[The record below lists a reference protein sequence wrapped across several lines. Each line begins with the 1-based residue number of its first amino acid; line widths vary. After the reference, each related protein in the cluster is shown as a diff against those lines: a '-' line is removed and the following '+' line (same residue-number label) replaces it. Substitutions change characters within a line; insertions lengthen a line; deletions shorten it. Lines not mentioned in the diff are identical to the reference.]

1 MKHRVSV
8 FSNPRCYLSCHVQ
21 IRALYTTDHH
31 KHGHSHHHKH
41 AHHAKDGSGA
51 GGTGG
56 QSSDRHHRNSFHAP
70 KHGPERDAHAI
81 KRSQILLGDLHP
93 DDDKALSVCLSVLLS
108 RTLLYSFSLSLSLS
122 DATLSSHARTNPILV
137 GTHTHTLIQD
147 DESLSTDAIERFVNL
162 GIPAAPLAPAADGAE
177 FEKPPLKKST
187 SFDSFRRRDM
197 PAGWD
202 PLSHMGPR
210 DIADDALTFRQK
222 L

>member
-1 MKHRVSV
+1 MYRYVRYTQQATTNMDTRIITNTPIMQRMV
-8 FSNPRCYLSCHVQ
+8 RE
-21 IRALYTTDHH
+21 RGALV
-31 KHGHSHHHKH
+31 
-41 AHHAKDGSGA
+41 ANRP
-51 GGTGG
+51 TGIIEILFMHQNMAPKG
-56 QSSDRHHRNSFHAP
+56 MHTQSSARRYCWVICTLTMI
-70 KHGPERDAHAI
+70 R
-81 KRSQILLGDLHP
+81 RYR
-93 DDDKALSVCLSVLLS
+93 SVCLSYSPVLSFTLS
-108 RTLLYSFSLSLSLS
+108 LSLSLSLS

>member
-1 MKHRVSV
+1 M
-8 FSNPRCYLSCHVQ
+8 
-21 IRALYTTDHH
+21 
-31 KHGHSHHHKH
+31 
-41 AHHAKDGSGA
+41 
-51 GGTGG
+51 GG

-81 KRSQILLGDLHP
+81 KRSQMLFGDLHP
-93 DDDKALSVCLSVLLS
+93 DDDKALSVCLSVCL
-108 RTLLYSFSLSLSLS
+108 FVCLSLSLY
-122 DATLSSHARTNPILV
+122 DATLSSHARTNPILA
-137 GTHTHTLIQD
+137 GTHTHTQD